1 MCGEAKDKMPEID
14 EIPKNQTIR
23 RSTKWN
29 ARLTRIRDTIAH
41 RNDGAACMETCQH
54 QLSTAI
60 TTPTAVT
67 MCKSARNRSCN
78 RSCKATGTKN
88 CLPQNEKTL
97 IILWACIQKAGELTD
112 GQSASHWWHRDMPT
126 WRLSGGWVTMWHA
139 YVYIYIYIYIFIQI
153 YSKSYA
159 ITMHWVNMCERA
171 NNELCGAHIFNTK
184 DSSNELL

>member
-14 EIPKNQTIR
+14 EIPKNQAIR

-78 RSCKATGTKN
+78 RSCKTTGTKN

-112 GQSASHWWHRDMPT
+112 GQSASHWWHKDMPT

-139 YVYIYIYIYIFIQI
+139 YVYIYIYVCKWQTRWTNGLWHSIQQ
-153 YSKSYA
+153 YVA
-159 ITMHWVNMCERA
+159 CAQTCCCC
-171 NNELCGAHIFNTK
+171 CGC
-184 DSSNELL
+184 